1 MLVRLDRASPIG
13 LAEQI
18 ADSIRTDIRDG
29 VLSAGEKLPA
39 ARELADGL
47 GVNIHTVLR
56 AYSILSVARLIE
68 VRRGQGAR
76 VLPAPAPLPSDV
88 SRAVDALVR
97 GAAGRGVS
105 RQQLV
110 RYLEELL

>member
-18 ADSIRTDIRDG
+18 ADSIRKDIRTG
-29 VLSAGEKLPA
+29 ILSAGEKLPA
-39 ARELADGL
+39 ARELANGL

-56 AYSILSVARLIE
+56 AYSILRAARVIE

-76 VLPAPAPLPSDV
+76 VLPAPDRLPSDITRV
-88 SRAVDALVR
+88 VDALVR
-97 GAAGRGVS
+97 GAAARGVS

-110 RYLEELL
+110 RYLEEMP